1 MVDVVLSSNPENRV
15 KCISRF
21 YRQLYSENV
30 AHRPVLDNVEFSR
43 ISKEDAIWL
52 ERPFDEEEVFGGI
65 NSFNG
70 DKVPSPNGY
79 SMAFFQSYWS
89 ILKKEV
95 MEVFQNFHTQAMFE
109 KSLNASFLAL
119 IPKKVDAME
128 IKDFRPISLV
138 GGIFKIISVG

>member
-1 MVDVVLSSNPENRV
+1 MVDVVLSSDPENIV

-95 MEVFQNFHTQAMFE
+95 MEVFQNFHTQALFE

-138 GGIFKIISVG
+138 GGILKIISVG

>member
-1 MVDVVLSSNPENRV
+1 MVDVVLSSDPENIV

-95 MEVFQNFHTQAMFE
+95 MEVFQNFHTQALFE

-128 IKDFRPISLV
+128 DY
-138 GGIFKIISVG
+138 